1 MRATAKTSQLQIRV
15 SPAQKAAI
23 QREAR
28 QAGMDLSAFV
38 LHRLLPVAA
47 TRFQV
52 LTAACVEESGLRFA
66 LAELNSFLAGL
77 GAGELRDAVAS
88 RPQRALAPIQANY
101 IAAMVE
107 CACARSRIAPPAWT
121 GEIAPLSEPL
131 FGSELQSLRLY
142 LLTHSPP
149 AFRRRNIF
157 IDASIGAQV

>member
-1 MRATAKTSQLQIRV
+1 MRAAPKTSQLQIRV

-47 TRFQV
+47 TRFQA
-52 LTAACVEESGLRFA
+52 LTAACVGEDDRRFA
-66 LAELNSFLAGL
+66 LAGLNTFLAGL
-77 GAGELRDAVAS
+77 GAGELRDAVAA
-88 RPQRALAPIQANY
+88 RPQKALAPIPANY

-107 CACARSRIAPPAWT
+107 SACARSRVAPPAWT
-121 GEIAPLSEPL
+121 GEIAPLAEPL

-149 AFRRRNIF
+149 AFRRRNIY